1 MTGQSRIEIG
11 RDSTTLGRWFRLV
24 LGLLLILFASLRTI
38 SITDRVD
45 ALPLILTFL
54 AILVVYY
61 LAYLVLEKSLLAR
74 NNPWLNMLVFV
85 VPALV
90 IALVPVFPATIQAGM
105 ILYLGVTSVLNAMIG
120 YGGCEVLAVP
130 TLVYQRRYDVY
141 CPCNVLDLAEQAVRP
156 DNPLQPKGHG
166 R

>member
-130 TLVYQRRYDVY
+130 TLVYRRRYDVY
-141 CPCNVLDLAEQAVRP
+141 CPCNVVDLAEQAVRP
-156 DNPLQPKGHG
+156 DHPFPPKG
-166 R
+166 